1 MNRRMFIGSLAGRLL
16 ATCLAEGQQT
26 GTPPL
31 IGLLPLGSP
40 ADAYDQALVEA
51 FRNLKTARA
60 VGVVVPQSLRLRAD
74 LLIE

>member
-1 MNRRMFIGSLAGRLL
+1 MDRRMFIGSLAGRLL
-16 ATCLAEGQQT
+16 AARLSEAQHT

-51 FRNLKTARA
+51 FRQSRA
-60 VGVVVPQSLRLRAD
+60 KPASPRAA
-74 LLIE
+74 ISSSR